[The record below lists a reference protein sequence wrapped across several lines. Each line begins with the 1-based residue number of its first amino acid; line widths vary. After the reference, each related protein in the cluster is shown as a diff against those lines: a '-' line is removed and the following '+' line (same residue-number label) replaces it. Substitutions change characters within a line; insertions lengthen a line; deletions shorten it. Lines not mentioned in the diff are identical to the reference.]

1 MASKNERELKVCALS
16 GHNYKP
22 VPSIR
27 LMGQWLEAA
36 GFHIGD
42 PILVRCEDGK
52 LIISL
57 DAARAEMIEAEKA
70 FMEKE
75 TRKLHERF
83 LKEKKALH
91 AQLLQSGR
99 QNMLRDRGKTMF
111 DATDLSALDPKYFSI
126 IFTDAFDV
134 TVMSRNTGHYWF
146 IHNPEYPTPG
156 TCIIFHKH
164 KASHPYHQHGRA
176 NSLKQAVR
184 SIQSHDRWQM
194 QGRPSKR

>member
-1 MASKNERELKVCALS
+1 
-16 GHNYKP
+16 
-22 VPSIR
+22 
-27 LMGQWLEAA
+27 
-36 GFHIGD
+36 
-42 PILVRCEDGK
+42 
-52 LIISL
+52 
-57 DAARAEMIEAEKA
+57 
-70 FMEKE
+70 
-75 TRKLHERF
+75 
-83 LKEKKALH
+83 
-91 AQLLQSGR
+91 
-99 QNMLRDRGKTMF
+99 MF
-111 DATDLSALDPKYFSI
+111 DANVLSVLDPKYFSI

-134 TVMSRNTGHYWF
+134 TIMSRNTGHFWF